1 MKSEIVANETLDVV
15 ELDESMLG
23 LVVGGMAVEM
33 VDAEVNAYCPTTNSG
48 CNVVAGC
55 GGKG

>member
-1 MKSEIVANETLDVV
+1 MKNEIVTAETLDVV
-15 ELDESMLG
+15 ELDESMLT
-23 LVVGGMAVEM
+23 LVVGGMAAELEVE
-33 VDAEVNAYCPTTNSG
+33 ANGYCPTTNNG